1 MEAGRPSG
9 RAATTMIYS
18 ADLHGNL
25 HRLTVK
31 GTGSPAPVEI
41 NGKTYEVDFSSV
53 DGSLLSLLVMG
64 RSYEADVIEEAEG
77 VLVVWVEGEL
87 HRIEYHEEGRRP
99 RRGASVAGHEIK
111 GRQMIV
117 APMPGK
123 VVAILV
129 SPAQEVSAGQGVIV
143 IEAMKMENEL
153 KAPGPG
159 VIKEIKVQEGAGVTG
174 GEVLVVIE

>member
-1 MEAGRPSG
+1 M
-9 RAATTMIYS
+9 TYS
-18 ADLHGNL
+18 ADLHGKI
-25 HRLTVK
+25 HRLAVK
-31 GTGSPAPVEI
+31 GTGSPVPVQVG
-41 NGKTYEVDFSSV
+41 GKTYEVDFSPI

-64 RSYEADVIEEAEG
+64 RSYEADVVEETEG
-77 VLVVWVEGEL
+77 VLAVWVEGEL
-87 HRIEYHEEGRRP
+87 HRIEYQEEGRRP
-99 RRGASVAGHEIK
+99 RRGAFVAGRGIK
-111 GRQMIV
+111 GRQAIV

-159 VIKEIKVQEGAGVTG
+159 VIKEIKVQEGAGVNG

>member
-1 MEAGRPSG
+1 MS
-9 RAATTMIYS
+9 YS
-18 ADLHGNL
+18 ADLHGRI
-25 HRLTVK
+25 HRLAVK
-31 GTGSPAPVEI
+31 GTGSPVPVQI
-41 NGKTYEVDFSSV
+41 NGKTYEVDFSPI

-64 RSYEADVIEEAEG
+64 RSYEVDVVEEADG
-77 VLVVWVEGEL
+77 ILAVWVEGEL
-87 HRIEYHEEGRRP
+87 HRIEYQEEGRRP
-99 RRGASVAGHEIK
+99 RRGASVAGHGIK

-123 VVAILV
+123 VVAVLV

-159 VIKEIKVQEGAGVTG
+159 VIKEIKVQEGAGVNG
-174 GEVLVVIE
+174 GEVLIVIE

>member
-1 MEAGRPSG
+1 M
-9 RAATTMIYS
+9 TYS
-18 ADLHGNL
+18 ADLHGRIHKL
-25 HRLTVK
+25 AVK
-31 GTGSPAPVEI
+31 GTGSPVPVQI
-41 NGKTYEVDFSSV
+41 DGKTYEVDFSAG

-64 RSYEADVIEEAEG
+64 RSYEADVVEEAEG
-77 VLVVWVEGEL
+77 VLAVWVEGEL
-87 HRIEYHEEGRRP
+87 HRIEYQEEGRRP
-99 RRGASVAGHEIK
+99 RRGASVVGHEIK

-153 KAPGPG
+153 KASGPG
-159 VIKEIKVQEGAGVTG
+159 VIKEIKVQEGAGISG